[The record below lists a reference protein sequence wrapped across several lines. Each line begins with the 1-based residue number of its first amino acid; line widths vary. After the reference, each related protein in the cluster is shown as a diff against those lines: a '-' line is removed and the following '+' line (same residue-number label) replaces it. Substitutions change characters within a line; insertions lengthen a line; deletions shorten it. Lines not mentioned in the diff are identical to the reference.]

1 MAEDIYKKLIDLLE
15 QHGAHYRLI
24 DHPPEGRTE
33 VVSPMRGNNLRDAA
47 KCMIL
52 MVKLGKKTTKYVLAI
67 VPGDRRVSLLAVK
80 ALFGATYVSF
90 ASAEIA
96 ERLAGSVAGTILPFV
111 LNGQSE
117 LELVA
122 DPSVGEA
129 NELFFNAARLDRS
142 VALKAGP
149 RVDVRACG
157 TSQRLSRAAHAG
169 RNRHPRISLL
179 LSILSSRIYPFQ
191 EIRLRHSPAS
201 HGAECPIERLPSP

>member
-1 MAEDIYKKLIDLLE
+1 VAEDTYKRLIDLLE
-15 QHGAHYRLI
+15 QHGAQYRLI

-67 VPGDRRVSLLAVK
+67 VPGDRRVSLPAVK

-96 ERLAGSVAGTILPFV
+96 ERLAGSVARTILPFV

-142 VALKAGP
+142 VALN
-149 RVDVRACG
+149 
-157 TSQRLSRAAHAG
+157 SQDYFAITR
-169 RNRHPRISLL
+169 PRIEQIAERAKTTAHISCRIRWRIVSLGFIWIDDGGPDSDENL
-179 LSILSSRIYPFQ
+179 ARS
-191 EIRLRHSPAS
+191 
-201 HGAECPIERLPSP
+201 G